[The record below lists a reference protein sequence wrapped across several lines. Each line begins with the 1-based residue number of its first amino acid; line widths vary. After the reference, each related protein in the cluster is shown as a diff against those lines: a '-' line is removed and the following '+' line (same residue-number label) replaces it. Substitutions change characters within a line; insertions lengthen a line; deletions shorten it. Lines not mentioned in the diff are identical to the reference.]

1 MSIQRITRAAF
12 LLVFLFVVG
21 TAGSA
26 WAQTST
32 GTISGTARDSSGGVL
47 PGVEIVI
54 LNVDTGIARTVQTD
68 TDGRYAAVSLSL
80 GHYRVTGKRD
90 GFNTEIREG
99 IELTVGQEDVVD
111 LAMTVGTVA
120 QTVTVTGGAPLVE
133 STTASLGSL
142 IDDRTIRDLPLNGR
156 SYDQLALIQPGVNL
170 TSPGPASGIAYT
182 FGTGARFSVGGQ
194 LPNSNSF
201 LLDGTDVNDF
211 ANGTPGG
218 AAGTNLGVDTIL
230 EFKIF
235 TNLYKAEF
243 GHSTGSVITSVTR
256 SGTNSYH
263 GTAFEY
269 TRNSVLDAKNF
280 FDPGDSAP
288 PFRRNQFG
296 GVIGGPIKKDKLF
309 FFGGYEGLRQGQGT
323 TLIAIVPTADARNG
337 ILPCN
342 TVTPVPAGCGT
353 TVTTVTVPVNPIVV
367 PYLNMYPE
375 PNGKALGSGEAQFIS
390 SPDVIINEDNGMA
403 RVDYQLNDKNSLFVR
418 YEIDRDSLT
427 APQKLPDQLILSGTK
442 RQYATVQLSTL
453 LSPSL
458 LNNARFAY
466 NRTFSTQSFLILPPT
481 SGPTPTPF
489 IPGQEIGGLT
499 VGGLLTTQNPINPLG
514 VLNGAGPS
522 LWAWGI
528 FQYGD
533 DLSYTKGKHAIKVG
547 ADIQRIQDNT
557 LFNQQ
562 LLGNYTFTTFQ
573 QLLAGTPA
581 TFGAGYPVGGPAYWR
596 IRQVLFALYAQD
608 DYKLN
613 SRLTLNLGFRW
624 EAPTDPGDT
633 DGKSAIIPSPAATS
647 TVVSNTFI
655 TIGKKNF
662 EPRFGLAW
670 QVDGSGKTVVR
681 LGAGIYHDQ
690 ILPWAFSQQ
699 TRTPPFFGLFLLN
712 TAVPFPNAA
721 ALLTGTP
728 KPGTLG
734 LNMMAPYDKTPTDYQ
749 YNLSIQREIAKNTM
763 VQVAY
768 VGNRANHIIVSN
780 EEDTPIPTI
789 MPDGMPFYPNGAPRR
804 NTAWSGEKIL
814 SSSGNSI
821 YNAATIS
828 LRHQSPHGLDG
839 EIFYTYSK
847 AMDEG
852 TSISGSESA
861 RSPTGIMYPDHPGL
875 DWSLSDFNVTNSL
888 GANFTYP
895 FPFHVES
902 KALGAFVNDWH
913 FNGIFTFKSGQPFTV
928 TDPTNV
934 SRNKAT
940 NGLADRPNLIA
951 GFSSNPTRGV
961 SAGCGP
967 TGATTPMIIPAGTRV
982 GTVAHWYDP
991 CAFTLE
997 APGTY
1002 GDLLRNTVIGPGIQ
1016 DIDIALAK
1024 TFAIHEQVNLTFRAE
1039 AFNVLNHANF
1049 GLPGTVAL
1057 TAANLPSA
1065 TAGNI
1070 TYTTTSSRQ
1079 IQFGLR
1085 LNF

>member
-1 MSIQRITRAAF
+1 MSIRQVTRVALLLTF
-12 LLVFLFVVG
+12 LLSW
-21 TAGSA
+21 AGIS

-47 PGVEIVI
+47 PGIQVVI
-54 LNVDTGIARTVQTD
+54 LNVDTGISRTLQTD
-68 TDGRYAAVSLSL
+68 DGGHYSAVSLSL
-80 GHYRVTGKRD
+80 GHYRVTGSRD
-90 GFNTEIREG
+90 GFNKEVREG
-99 IELTVGQEDVVD
+99 IELAVGQEAIVD
-111 LAMTVGTVA
+111 LSMTVGTVA

-142 IDDRTIRDLPLNGR
+142 VDDQTIRDLPLNGR

-201 LLDGTDVNDF
+201 LLDGTNINDQ

-280 FDPGDSAP
+280 FDKGDSPP

-296 GVIGGPIKKDKLF
+296 GVFGGPIKKDKLF

-323 TLIAIVPTADARNG
+323 TLIAIVPTTNARQG

-342 TVTPVPAGCGT
+342 VVTPVPSGCVAGNIFN
-353 TVTTVTVPVNPIVV
+353 VTVPVNPIVV
-367 PYLNMYPE
+367 PYLNLYPD
-375 PNGKALGSGEAQFIS
+375 PNGLDLGSGEAQYIS
-390 SPDVIINEDNGMA
+390 SPDIVTNEDNGMA

-418 YEIDRDSLT
+418 YVFDQDNLN
-427 APQKLPDQLILSGTK
+427 APQKLPDQLIVTGSR
-442 RQYATVQLSTL
+442 RQYFTVQLSTL
-453 LSPSL
+453 LGPTM
-458 LNNARFAY
+458 LNNVRFAY
-466 NRTFSTQSFLILPPT
+466 NRTHSVQNFLILPPAPP
-481 SGPTPTPF
+481 SF
-489 IPGQEIGGLT
+489 IPGQELGGLT

-514 VLNGAGPS
+514 VLNGSGPS
-522 LWAWGI
+522 LWAWCI
-528 FQYGD
+528 FEYGD
-533 DLSYTKGKHAIKVG
+533 DFSYTKGKHSLKTGV
-547 ADIQRIQDNT
+547 DIQRLQDNT

-562 LLGNYTFTTFQ
+562 LLGNYTFATYQ
-573 QLLAGTPA
+573 SLLAGKPQ
-581 TFGAGYPVGGPAYWR
+581 TFGAGYPVGEPAYWR
-596 IRQVLFALYAQD
+596 IRQLLYAVYVQD
-608 DYKLN
+608 DFKVN
-613 SRLTLNLGFRW
+613 SRLTLNLGLRW

-633 DGKSAIIPSPAATS
+633 DKKSAIIPSYAATNTALS
-647 TVVSNTFI
+647 RTFI
-655 TIGKKNF
+655 TIGKNNF

-670 QVDGSGKTVVR
+670 QLDASGKTVLR

-699 TRTPPFFGLFLLN
+699 TRTPPFFGLFLLTT
-712 TAVPFPNAA
+712 TASPAFQVPFPNAA
-721 ALLTGTP
+721 SLLTGTP

-734 LNMMAPYDKTPTDYQ
+734 LNMMAPFDKTPADYQ
-749 YNLSIQREIAKNTM
+749 YNLSIQREIARNTM
-763 VQVAY
+763 IQVAY
-768 VGNRANHIIVSN
+768 VGNRANHIIISN

-789 MPDGMPFYPNGAPRR
+789 MPNGMPFYALNAPRR

-814 SSSGNSI
+814 SASGNSV
-821 YNAATIS
+821 YNSGTIS
-828 LRHQSPHGLDG
+828 LRHQSTHGFDG
-839 EIFYTYSK
+839 QVFYTYSK
-847 AMDEG
+847 ASDEG

-888 GANFTYP
+888 GANFTYQL
-895 FPFHVES
+895 PFHVES
-902 KALGAFVNDWH
+902 KALGAIVNDWQ

-928 TDPTNV
+928 TDPTNI

-940 NGLADRPNLIA
+940 NGLADRPNLNP
-951 GFSSNPTRGV
+951 GFSSNPNHGI
-961 SAGCGP
+961 SAGC
-967 TGATTPMIIPAGTRV
+967 TGLAAGTRV

-991 CAFTLE
+991 CAFSLE
-997 APGTY
+997 AAGTY
-1002 GDLLRNTVIGPGIQ
+1002 GDLRRNTVIGPGIQ
-1016 DIDIALAK
+1016 EVDIAIAK
-1024 TFAIHEQVNLTFRAE
+1024 TFPIHEQINMTFRAE

-1057 TAANLPSA
+1057 TAAGAASA